1 VNHRDTEAT
10 EEEERRIRKILT
22 FLLLCVFPV
31 SSVPLWFKSPGSL
44 SNPVAGVLR
53 LRGAMVVMDIRSR
66 LMAVCCLTLEG
77 TMYASILWGDR
88 KKATG
93 DVETLWQRVA
103 AQPGLV
109 TAYVLANVADMQDGL
124 VLSIWE
130 SEEAF
135 DAYAASSLRADVE
148 AVGALDRKNYHVLR
162 ATV

>member
-1 VNHRDTEAT
+1 VSHRDTEAT

-22 FLLLCVFPV
+22 FLLLCVFSV

-44 SNPVAGVLR
+44 SNPAAGVLR

-109 TAYVLANVADMQDGL
+109 TAYPGLFIKAVERLRGDARGIDRGGSSPDG
-124 VLSIWE
+124 V
-130 SEEAF
+130 
-135 DAYAASSLRADVE
+135 
-148 AVGALDRKNYHVLR
+148 
-162 ATV
+162 